1 MTKTPKD
8 EGKRR
13 SGPEP
18 ERLKLEE
25 EDWRDAVRKSL
36 RKEEGGSSS
45 EGEEKDAPESMDSD
59 T

>member
-1 MTKTPKD
+1 VTKTPND

-13 SGPEP
+13 RGLKP

-25 EDWRDAVRKSL
+25 EDWGDAARKSL
-36 RKEEGGSSS
+36 RKEGDAPSS
-45 EGEEKDAPESMDSD
+45 EGEEKDALETMDDD